1 MRMSI
6 NDIANCLD
14 LPASTVDRWIRQGRI
29 PVRRVGGAC
38 EVETSAL
45 KRWAASK
52 QLPFRLSND
61 QVGSAPT
68 SRDEDAPVSLVQA
81 MARGGVCHGIQ
92 GQDVPEV
99 LAAAVKCVGGIDAS
113 EKASLLEALLER
125 EQLTSTGIG
134 SGVAIPHPRAPLAET
149 HMRPQI
155 TTCFLAAPIDFRAVD
170 DRPVFVLFILISD
183 SVQTHLHL
191 LSRLAYGLRDKTF
204 IEVLQTRP
212 DEAALLAH
220 IADFEHR
227 LDHSA
232 PL

>member
-6 NDIANCLD
+6 NDIAKCLD
-14 LPASTVDRWIRQGRI
+14 LPANTVDRWIRQGRI
-29 PVRRVGGAC
+29 PVRRSGGGC
-38 EVETSAL
+38 DVEVSAL

-52 QLPFRLSND
+52 QLPFKLSGDHAGN
-61 QVGSAPT
+61 AT
-68 SRDEDAPVSLVQA
+68 TARDKDGPVSLERA
-81 MARGGVCHGIQ
+81 MTRGGVCHGIH
-92 GQDVPEV
+92 GKDVSAV
-99 LAAAVKCVGGIDAS
+99 LAAAVQCVAGIDAS
-113 EKASLLEALLER
+113 EKASLLEALLDRER
-125 EQLTSTGIG
+125 LTSTGIG
-134 SGVAIPHPRAPLAET
+134 NGVAIPHPRAPLTET
-149 HMRPQI
+149 HIKPQI
-155 TTCFLAAPIDFRAVD
+155 TTCFLSEPVDYSAVD

-204 IEVLQTRP
+204 IEILQTRP

-227 LDHSA
+227 LDHST

>member
-1 MRMSI
+1 MSI

-29 PVRRVGGAC
+29 PVRRIGGLCDFEA
-38 EVETSAL
+38 SAL

-52 QLPFRLSND
+52 QLPFHLSND
-61 QVGSAPT
+61 NVGSAPT
-68 SRDEDAPVSLVQA
+68 ARNEDAPVSLAEA
-81 MARGGVCHGIQ
+81 MTRGGVCHGIQ
-92 GQDVPEV
+92 GQNVSEV
-99 LAAAVKCVGGIDAS
+99 LAAAVKCVAGIDES

-125 EQLTSTGIG
+125 ERLTSTGIG
-134 SGVAIPHPRAPLAET
+134 NGVAIPHPRAPLAET
-149 HMRPQI
+149 HIKPQI
-155 TTCFLAAPIDFRAVD
+155 TTCFLSEAVDFRAVD